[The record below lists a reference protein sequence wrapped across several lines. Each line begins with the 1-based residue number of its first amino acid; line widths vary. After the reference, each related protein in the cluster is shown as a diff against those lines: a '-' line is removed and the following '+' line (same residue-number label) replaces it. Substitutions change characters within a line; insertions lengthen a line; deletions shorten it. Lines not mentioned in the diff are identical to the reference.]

1 MINVWNFFWE
11 GLISGTLLSHSHKY
25 TYFRKCCLSYDLIIL
40 YNIDASYL
48 TMRPHPNRCRK
59 GLREM
64 FSSYEQSSVN
74 SLEQVITK
82 HFHYSLTKENI
93 KACYKIC
100 ITKFYLKQSINITL
114 YSNIPQIFSDF
125 HHTWT
130 KNKQNNFF
138 FTQFFLKR
146 VDRQGHCSHEAIQQ
160 KT

>member
-1 MINVWNFFWE
+1 MLSDMYSST
-11 GLISGTLLSHSHKY
+11 LI
-25 TYFRKCCLSYDLIIL
+25 TYKRTIFI
-40 YNIDASYL
+40 
-48 TMRPHPNRCRK
+48 MRPHPYRYRK
-59 GLREM
+59 GLRAM
-64 FSSYEQSSVN
+64 FSPYERSRVN
-74 SLEQVITK
+74 SLEHVVTE

-114 YSNIPQIFSDF
+114 YSNIPQLFSDF

-138 FTQFFLKR
+138 FTQFFLRR

-160 KT
+160 KLKVTQSGNFFFILPTKEMQ